1 MWRTIGHDKAV
12 TTLKR
17 ALGEGRSAHAYLVA
31 GPEHTG
37 KMTLAL
43 DLARAVNCS
52 DVEKPCGACDQCRRV
67 EEGLHADV
75 RVVGVESGQ
84 AEGGRRRVAI
94 GIDQVRD
101 VQRDASLK
109 PYEGLSRVFIFDGA
123 ERLTEEAANS
133 LLKTLEEP
141 PDQVMLVLLASDAS
155 AVLPTILSRCH
166 LIELRP
172 VAAPRV
178 AAELEARFALDNA
191 AAMEIARMST
201 GRIGWA
207 FRAAES
213 PELLEERSQ
222 RLAQFEIAVE
232 GGLEPRFAFAAGLL
246 PVLGASRDRA
256 RSELTLWIEWWR
268 DVMAINH
275 GCPELVTNLSRRAS
289 LEPRAKA
296 LSSAQI
302 TSAIRAIQQTLENIE
317 RNVNLRLALENLML
331 RLP

>member
-1 MWRTIGHDKAV
+1 
-12 TTLKR
+12 
-17 ALGEGRSAHAYLVA
+17 
-31 GPEHTG
+31 
-37 KMTLAL
+37 MTLAL
-43 DLARAVNCS
+43 DLARAANCS
-52 DVEKPCGACDQCRRV
+52 VPERPCGTCDQCRRV
-67 EEGLHADV
+67 EEALHTDV

-84 AEGGRRRVAI
+84 VEGGRRRVAI
-94 GIDQVRD
+94 GIDQVRE
-101 VQRDASLK
+101 VQREASLK

-133 LLKTLEEP
+133 LLKILEEP
-141 PDQVMLVLLASDAS
+141 PDQVILVLLASNDT

-166 LIELRP
+166 LVELRP

-178 AAELEARFALDNA
+178 AAELEARFALDSD

-207 FRAAES
+207 FRAAGR

-222 RLAQFEIAVE
+222 RLAQFEGAME
-232 GGLEPRFAFAAGLL
+232 GGLEPRFAFSAGLL
-246 PVLGASRDRA
+246 PTLGASRDRA
-256 RSELTLWIEWWR
+256 RSELTLWLEWWR
-268 DVMAINH
+268 DVMAINQ
-275 GCPELVTNLSRRAS
+275 GCPELVANLSRTDS
-289 LEPRAKA
+289 LEPKAKA

-302 TSAIRAIQQTLENIE
+302 ASAIRAIQQTLEYVE